1 MYLYTKHDR
10 LVSNIFKNSYL
21 APMLRGISSQ
31 RKRIEI
37 QSWMIHFFCFIP
49 LSVEQSVNF
58 DNSKLAYCPT
68 ILVHVP

>member
-1 MYLYTKHDR
+1 
-10 LVSNIFKNSYL
+10 
-21 APMLRGISSQ
+21 MLRGISSQ
-31 RKRIEI
+31 RKLIEI